1 VDDVNIGH
9 FTTEYP
15 YDSLGRRIEKRH
27 ADGTATR
34 YVYDGSRVAE
44 EWDVSSGGSAS
55 LSASYVY
62 GNYIDEVLTMRRGTS
77 DYYYHGDDQHNVVKL
92 TDNTGAV
99 VESYDYGDYG
109 QPEFYDASGA
119 LLDVSES
126 PFGNPY
132 LFTGRR
138 WDEELGYYYFRNRY
152 MDPALGRF
160 VSRDPIGLWGDAAN
174 LGNGYTYA
182 ASNPWSLVDPLG
194 LKSGGNIEPDDGPR
208 NGDTL
213 AMDSQQYGIHMPEGP
228 DSRYAP
234 DEARALAQQFHGT
247 LWDQVK
253 WTANGM
259 AFLPGPMGTVGDAV
273 LAYQSGNVWMLVPVV
288 GGEVVG
294 KARILSKTEFATE
307 LRKTYCFAAGTP
319 VLTVDGL
326 VPIED
331 VEVGDLVYSRDDET
345 GEESYQE
352 VLHTFVTPD
361 MAVWDVELSTDNGT
375 TEVITATYGHPFWV
389 EGSGWTDTENLE
401 VGMEL
406 STSNESV
413 VKVSGLKLLQDIHT
427 VYNLEVANN
436 HTYFVGNASIWVH
449 NIGRC
454 DLANAEGRR
463 QAAKNIGNGH
473 AYKDHR
479 KDFPKSIGGNRESF
493 IGHAEELMEKGGH
506 DLYVELNYGRAAFYR
521 KSDNT
526 LLIFDPSHKDN
537 GTMFMPKKGE
547 DAFWDLDTR

>member
-99 VESYDYGDYG
+99 VETYDYGDYG

-182 ASNPWSLVDPLG
+182 ASNPWSLVDPFG
-194 LKSGGNIEPDDGPR
+194 LFSGGNIETAAFLQGFSTGEDMIGENVLSPELFSDKQYQDFYNAPA
-208 NGDTL
+208 DIVSL
-213 AMDSQQYGIHMPEGP
+213 ALTGRVDPTYEEFRAAETALLQAA
-228 DSRYAP
+228 AP
-234 DEARALAQQFHGT
+234 KISARQNLGT
-247 LWDQVK
+247 L
-253 WTANGM
+253 
-259 AFLPGPMGTVGDAV
+259 TV
-273 LAYQSGNVWMLVPVV
+273 SG
-288 GGEVVG
+288 GH
-294 KARILSKTEFATE
+294 EF
-307 LRKTYCFAAGTP
+307 
-319 VLTVDGL
+319 D
-326 VPIED
+326 
-331 VEVGDLVYSRDDET
+331 T
-345 GEESYQE
+345 GEN
-352 VLHTFVTPD
+352 VVDVGVNITP
-361 MAVWDVELSTDNGT
+361 S
-375 TEVITATYGHPFWV
+375 F
-389 EGSGWTDTENLE
+389 
-401 VGMEL
+401 
-406 STSNESV
+406 STSLTASGYSPLLDFSHIDLFGAGPNSSLSYTLGINTGRGIGFRISSNGRLGV
-413 VKVSGLKLLQDIHT
+413 AATTSSAGFNLRINAVS
-427 VYNLEVANN
+427 
-436 HTYFVGNASIWVH
+436 F
-449 NIGRC
+449 
-454 DLANAEGRR
+454 
-463 QAAKNIGNGH
+463 
-473 AYKDHR
+473 
-479 KDFPKSIGGNRESF
+479 
-493 IGHAEELMEKGGH
+493 
-506 DLYVELNYGRAAFYR
+506 
-521 KSDNT
+521 
-526 LLIFDPSHKDN
+526 
-537 GTMFMPKKGE
+537 
-547 DAFWDLDTR
+547 